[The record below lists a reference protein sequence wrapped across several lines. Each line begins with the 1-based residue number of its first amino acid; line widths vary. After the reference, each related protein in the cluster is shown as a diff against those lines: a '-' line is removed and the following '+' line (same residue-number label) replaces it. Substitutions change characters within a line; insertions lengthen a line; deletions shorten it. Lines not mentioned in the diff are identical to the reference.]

1 MLEFGL
7 MSFSCRI
14 VVDVHDDACDDVDD
28 VDRMRIIDL
37 D

>member
-7 MSFSCRI
+7 MSFSCKT

-28 VDRMRIIDL
+28 VDKMRIIDFH
-37 D
+37 